1 LSAAAQADL
10 RSCDAR
16 RIRIRLRVSVEP
28 RLARDAAKHV
38 LPTRKTGASKT
49 LWRINALP
57 HNRFGSARGNVRNI
71 HAHFQPKLPQNP
83 HEYCA
88 LRLKSVPNVTERID
102 AQI

>member
-38 LPTRKTGASKT
+38 LPARKTGASKT
-49 LWRINALP
+49 LLRINALL
-57 HNRFGSARGNVRNI
+57 HKRCGGARERMCNI
-71 HAHFQPKLPQNP
+71 HALFQPKMPQNP
-83 HEYCA
+83 HEYCVE
-88 LRLKSVPNVTERID
+88 LYKITERID
-102 AQI
+102 AQT